1 MIGQTIEAVL
11 GAERAAE
18 VGAQLAA
25 SLVSGA
31 PHRYERTQGDKV
43 IEAIVTPAPQ
53 EPGAPRRVIVSA
65 HDVTE
70 RRRLEQQLHQS
81 QKMDAVGQLT
91 GGVAHDFNN
100 LLTLVIG
107 GLDIVG
113 RQMTNLSDPLALTR
127 IERGRDMAMQGAR
140 RAASLTTRLLA
151 FSRQQALTPQALD
164 ANKLVAD
171 VCELLR
177 RTLGET
183 IVLETMLGDGLWR
196 TYADANQL
204 ENALLN
210 LGLNARDAMP
220 EGGKLIIET
229 ANATLDKA
237 YISSLGDSI
246 EPGEFVLIAVTDT
259 GSGMDKTTQERAFD
273 PFFTTKEVGK
283 GTGLG
288 LSQVYGFARQSAGH
302 VRIYSEIGE
311 GTTVKLY
318 LPRSVSETEKALA
331 DELNQLSRWTGTETI
346 LVGRGR

>member
-1 MIGQTIEAVL
+1 M
-11 GAERAAE
+11 
-18 VGAQLAA
+18 
-25 SLVSGA
+25 
-31 PHRYERTQGDKV
+31 
-43 IEAIVTPAPQ
+43 
-53 EPGAPRRVIVSA
+53 
-65 HDVTE
+65 
-70 RRRLEQQLHQS
+70 
-81 QKMDAVGQLT
+81 
-91 GGVAHDFNN
+91 
-100 LLTLVIG
+100 
-107 GLDIVG
+107 
-113 RQMTNLSDPLALTR
+113 
-127 IERGRDMAMQGAR
+127 
-140 RAASLTTRLLA
+140 
-151 FSRQQALTPQALD
+151 D

-220 EGGKLIIET
+220 DGGKLIIET

-237 YISSLGDSI
+237 YIASLGDSL

-259 GSGMDKTTQERAFD
+259 GVGMDKTTQERAFD

-302 VRIYSEIGE
+302 VRIYSEIRRRHDRQDLSASEPNRNGDGAKRRIE
-311 GTTVKLY
+311 HA
-318 LPRSVSETEKALA
+318 LPVDWHRDDSL
-331 DELNQLSRWTGTETI
+331 G
-346 LVGRGR
+346 